1 MYHDVSRCINVH
13 TYPSTSIHITSPYI
27 SIAYHLSENLL
38 WIISMEIAMDVDTP
52 KKHGPAVDV
61 STMAQL
67 LAQSTAS
74 NVPRFVG
81 RHKEV
86 ASKSAL
92 LRLPVVCIHSPAVES
107 KSGNPPGKC
116 YGNPYF
122 YPAKK
127 QRKSQENAG
136 KMPGNGFLPGMVREI
151 ANSLGLHEFQ
161 AGELLGLWYVE
172 VAHGGFEPIYI

>member
-127 QRKSQENAG
+127 TTQIPGKCRENAR
-136 KMPGNGFLPGMVREI
+136 KWVFAGNGSRNRELVGASRI
-151 ANSLGLHEFQ
+151 SSR
-161 AGELLGLWYVE
+161 
-172 VAHGGFEPIYI
+172 

>member
-1 MYHDVSRCINVH
+1 M
-13 TYPSTSIHITSPYI
+13 
-27 SIAYHLSENLL
+27 IA
-38 WIISMEIAMDVDTP
+38 MEIAMDVDTP
-52 KKHGPAVDV
+52 KKHGPTVDV

-116 YGNPYF
+116 YGNP
-122 YPAKK
+122 
-127 QRKSQENAG
+127 R
-136 KMPGNGFLPGMVREI
+136 KMPGKCQETGFCREWF
-151 ANSLGLHEFQ
+151 AKSRTR
-161 AGELLGLWYVE
+161 W
-172 VAHGGFEPIYI
+172 GFRNLKQVNCWVCDILK